1 VHEWGAPGAPAVVC
15 LHGVF
20 GHGRRF
26 RKLAEERLAS
36 RFRVIAPDL
45 RGHGR
50 SEWEPPWTLEAHLDD
65 LFETLRRLGVEPK
78 LWLGH
83 SFGGR
88 LVIEA
93 TARGLVER
101 AALLEPVVWVPPP
114 LALEH
119 AEHARG
125 DESFAD
131 IDDAIARRIDA
142 SALAHT
148 PRELLDEEMA
158 EHLVRGED
166 GRLRYRVCRSAVV
179 TAFSEMAR
187 QAPLF
192 EALRVPTLLVRGT
205 ESEDV
210 PDVIVDVYRDG
221 IGELLEVVDVP
232 GGHTV
237 FWDAFTETAD
247 AVDAFLVS

>member
-1 VHEWGAPGAPAVVC
+1 MHEWGAAGAPALVC

-50 SEWEPPWTLEAHLDD
+50 SEWEPPWTLEAHLED
-65 LFETLRRLGVEPK
+65 LLETLHRLGAEPK
-78 LWLGH
+78 IWLGH

-93 TARGLVER
+93 AARGLVER
-101 AALLEPVVWVPPP
+101 AVLLEPVVWVPPP

-119 AEHARG
+119 AERARP

-131 IDDAIARRIDA
+131 TDEAIARRIDA
-142 SALAHT
+142 SALMRT

-192 EALRVPTLLVRGT
+192 EALRVPTLLVRGMQ
-205 ESEDV
+205 SDDV
-210 PDVIVDVYRDG
+210 PDVLVDVYRDG
-221 IGELLEVVDVP
+221 IGALLEVADVP

-237 FWDAFTETAD
+237 FWDSFTETAN
-247 AVDAFLVS
+247 AVDAFVS